1 MCVYVCD
8 HDTVQEIIINEP
20 ALGGDKGVTEWPQ
33 LLKGDLQYGSMRRS
47 PGSGGE
53 SSSSNQQRME
63 IPKIARIGQA
73 YITLLPVVGNM
84 LCEIVIDRIRSRV
97 DCRLRKEQAGYRKGR
112 GTTEQV
118 FILRNIIEQ
127 GNVWQAAHYLNFID
141 FKKAFDSILLESMRA
156 IMKKYGVPEKI
167 IWMVKIFYEDFK
179 CTVEDQG

>member
-1 MCVYVCD
+1 M
-8 HDTVQEIIINEP
+8 
-20 ALGGDKGVTEWPQ
+20 K
-33 LLKGDLQYGSMRRS
+33 
-47 PGSGGE
+47 
-53 SSSSNQQRME
+53 

-167 IWMVKIFYEDFK
+167 I
-179 CTVEDQG
+179 